1 MGTKFDVY
9 FYFLLNPKLAI
20 FQICYCEGN
29 LLFFLDQ
36 GDVCLVTG
44 PTGLILKMIT
54 LVHRQDISLNLH
66 THYSDS
72 NKLFLNVER
81 LKGKAAKTNVIVFG

>member
-44 PTGLILKMIT
+44 STGLILKVIT

-72 NKLFLNVER
+72 EPTSLCSN
-81 LKGKAAKTNVIVFG
+81 